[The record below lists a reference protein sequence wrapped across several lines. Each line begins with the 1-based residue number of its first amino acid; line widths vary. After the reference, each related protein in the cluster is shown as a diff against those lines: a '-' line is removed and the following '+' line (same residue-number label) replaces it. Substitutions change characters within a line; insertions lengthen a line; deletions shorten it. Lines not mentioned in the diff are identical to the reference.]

1 MQVKIPKIQKMVC
14 LKMFSAHLK
23 WPVIIFS
30 SKLDNF
36 LGLIHFFGAEFEKNS
51 GQVDSNFQILS
62 GLFILKDY
70 ILELV
75 D

>member
-36 LGLIHFFGAEFEKNS
+36 LGLIHFFGAEFEKTV
-51 GQVDSNFQILS
+51 GKWILI
-62 GLFILKDY
+62 FRF
-70 ILELV
+70 LV
-75 D
+75 VYSYLRIIY